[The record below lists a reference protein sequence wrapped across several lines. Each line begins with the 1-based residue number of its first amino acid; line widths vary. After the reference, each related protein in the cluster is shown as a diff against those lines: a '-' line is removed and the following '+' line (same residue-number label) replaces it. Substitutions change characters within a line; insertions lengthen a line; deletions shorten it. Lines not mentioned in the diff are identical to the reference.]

1 MEFLLSFD
9 LESEKEDN
17 LFQGV
22 LNDGIVEAILFY
34 ENNIISIDKLVE
46 YTSFTREKII
56 EIIDNLNEKYEN
68 STHGLFIAKVS
79 DGFILQIKQDYLYKI
94 KEIYN
99 IKGKA
104 KLPKSILTVLSIIAY
119 KQPITKLEID
129 EIRGVSSDN
138 AIKSLLERDFIKI
151 VGRKETLGRP
161 LLYGTTDEFLKQFN
175 LKDIKDLPKIDEL
188 KTKEFSLD
196 GE

>member
-1 MEFLLSFD
+1 LSFD
-9 LESEKEDN
+9 SESEKEDN
-17 LFQGV
+17 LFNNV

-34 ENNIISIDKLVE
+34 ENNIISIEKLIE
-46 YTSFTREKII
+46 YTSFTREKIV
-56 EIIDNLNEKYEN
+56 EIVDNLNEKYEN

-79 DGFILQIKQDYLYKI
+79 DGLILQIKRDYLYKI

-99 IKGKA
+99 IKGKT
-104 KLPKSILTVLSIIAY
+104 KLPKSILTVLSIVAY

-138 AIKSLLERDFIKI
+138 AIKTLLEKNFIKI
-151 VGRKETLGRP
+151 IGKKDTLGRP
-161 LLYGTTDEFLKQFN
+161 LLYGTADEFLKQFN